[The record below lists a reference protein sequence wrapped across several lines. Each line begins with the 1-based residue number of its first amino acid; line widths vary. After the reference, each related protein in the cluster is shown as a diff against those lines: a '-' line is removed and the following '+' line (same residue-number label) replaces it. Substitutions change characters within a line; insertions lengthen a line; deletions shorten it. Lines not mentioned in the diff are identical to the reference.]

1 VGAEGD
7 GGTVG
12 ERQRDRAVAQWG
24 SRARR
29 RDRAGRQPVVGGWS
43 FVLPPSPFVLRPS
56 SFALGRPAA
65 GSVSASW
72 SLVIPNG
79 VRDQVVLATVHGDAA
94 QIPRRLGMT
103 IRGAWGDKAGRR
115 WSVDSPP
122 PSVGAQHA
130 APWVACPPTP
140 RLSPQR
146 RSLAP
151 TMACHPQRSEGSGGP
166 RYGPWACGTDPS
178 QARDDNSGRLG

>member
-56 SFALGRPAA
+56 PL
-65 GSVSASW
+65 
-72 SLVIPNG
+72 
-79 VRDQVVLATVHGDAA
+79 VVL
-94 QIPRRLGMT
+94 PL
-103 IRGAWGDKAGRR
+103 
-115 WSVDSPP
+115 
-122 PSVGAQHA
+122 
-130 APWVACPPTP
+130 VACQPVG
-140 RLSPQR
+140 RLS
-146 RSLAP
+146 SP
-151 TMACHPQRSEGSGGP
+151 TK
-166 RYGPWACGTDPS
+166 
-178 QARDDNSGRLG
+178 